1 MPPLKS
7 FDLDVSGPRVGNDVH
22 FSSFF
27 LLGKFPCRAFGE
39 FLKVP
44 SEVNVQCFFRL
55 VWDHF
60 LASDEEISRTAAWQ
74 LSMQTAILLV
84 PLHRVPPPKE
94 SMKGVL
100 ENRCLLISIAI

>member
-1 MPPLKS
+1 MRSAQIVSKQCGTIVLMPPLKS

-22 FSSFF
+22 FSRFS

-60 LASDEEISRTAAWQ
+60 LAW
-74 LSMQTAILLV
+74 
-84 PLHRVPPPKE
+84 
-94 SMKGVL
+94 MK
-100 ENRCLLISIAI
+100 R